1 MPSILNGEI
10 ILSLLLLL
18 LLNMAQQ
25 KQCHIAYLQW
35 IASAPFW

>member
-18 LLNMAQQ
+18 LEMAQQ
-25 KQCHIAYLQW
+25 KQCHAACL
-35 IASAPFW
+35 